1 MLETTIF
8 LLDGPRVGSPA
19 FFSSCGVMKVPVDP
33 LSKIPIVVRA
43 WSRRP
48 MILGV
53 SYLSNVCTVVMG
65 YFKYTPRS
73 LEWLVVV
80 LRGTGVVVSCRR

>member
-1 MLETTIF
+1 MK
-8 LLDGPRVGSPA
+8 SPV
-19 FFSSCGVMKVPVDP
+19 SP

-43 WSRRP
+43 WSRSP
-48 MILGV
+48 MIPGV
-53 SYLSNVCTVVMG
+53 SYLSNVRTVVMG
-65 YFKYTPRS
+65 SLKYTFCL